1 MRPSVLRSVRNTF
14 SQTCARRILCRVFG
28 LVFMITRIS
37 DADTSALSQKMRI
50 LEDYIAVKSKS
61 KNWFFKR
68 HVFMSQLIPDNFW
81 TNGTRELGF
90 SSKDPSFQA
99 VSRHACVYFR
109 FFVLSLNKGTKTAK
123 EAWESN
129 TETDEKNKAK
139 YTSELVLQ
147 RNLKPSS

>member
-1 MRPSVLRSVRNTF
+1 MNCTF
-14 SQTCARRILCRVFG
+14 CKIRKNFFSPNLSCF
-28 LVFMITRIS
+28 FHIS
-37 DADTSALSQKMRI
+37 KNFYAETSALSQKMRI

-129 TETDEKNKAK
+129 TDTDEKNKAK
-139 YTSELVLQ
+139 YTSELVTRAVLQ
-147 RNLKPSS
+147 RNLKSSS